1 MFMQKPLDP
10 QTQGKAPS
18 LVKKVLD
25 IPFTNWFGVVGF
37 AMGAVAMI
45 AFFAQR
51 TDVELLKAELRDFN
65 AKAHVTQMEENVN
78 KLVDKAT
85 YQEAQIQSIV
95 EQVQKEVDR
104 LNQNLQKTNLAVSKQ
119 GQVIKRSLGGVSK
132 AKKATHIS
140 KQKEPVEKVTSASA
154 ADKGDWTSHTVKPG
168 DTFAKI
174 AKQYGVSVKNL
185 QSANPHLNSSH
196 LKVGNSVRIP

>member
-1 MFMQKPLDP
+1 MQKPLDP

-25 IPFTNWFGVVGF
+25 IPFTNWLGVVGF
-37 AMGAVAMI
+37 VMGAVAMI

-95 EQVQKEVDR
+95 EQVQKEVDK

-119 GQVIKRSLGGVSK
+119 GQVIKRSLGGVLK
-132 AKKATHIS
+132 AKKASHIS
-140 KQKEPVEKVTSASA
+140 KQKEPAEKVTSTSA
-154 ADKGDWTSHTVKPG
+154 ADKDDWTVHTVKHG

-174 AKQYGVSVKNL
+174 AKQYGVSVKTL
-185 QSANPHLNSSH
+185 QSANPHLNPSH
-196 LKVGNSVRIP
+196 LKLGSSVRIP